1 MLTLILALLIQEPA
15 APLSPGET
23 LYNFRCKACH
33 EPGQPGIPNLAALRA
48 LSPETVVRS
57 LERGN
62 MKVMGSNLT
71 PEEKRQIAA
80 FVAGR
85 P

>member
-1 MLTLILALLIQEPA
+1 MLAFLMALLVQP

-23 LYNFRCKACH
+23 LYGFRCKGCH
-33 EPGQPGIPNLAALRA
+33 EPGQPGIPNLAALKA
-48 LSPETVVRS
+48 LGPEAIVRS
-57 LERGN
+57 LERGS

-80 FVAGR
+80 FITGG